1 MYIVQDMCCE
11 KGIFTHPFKLAGTSF
26 TAISPFLWQFYKMQK
41 PNWQK
46 LGPCTGLPP
55 KCSSVGGDHLGGLQ
69 LWPPVGP
76 QASGLFER
84 SPKAQQARQNPL
96 TATVYTWIQHF
107 SPSHAGQEK
116 KSTRAAVWNHL
127 CLCQSKSPACLRPH
141 PVVKSSFSTAS
152 ANGSS
157 QPQ

>member
-1 MYIVQDMCCE
+1 MWCE
-11 KGIFTHPFKLAGTSF
+11 KGIFIHPFKLAFTSF
-26 TAISPFLWQFYKMQK
+26 NPISPFFVAISKRQK
-41 PNWQK
+41 PSWQK

-96 TATVYTWIQHF
+96 TATVYT
-107 SPSHAGQEK
+107 
-116 KSTRAAVWNHL
+116 
-127 CLCQSKSPACLRPH
+127 
-141 PVVKSSFSTAS
+141 
-152 ANGSS
+152 
-157 QPQ
+157 